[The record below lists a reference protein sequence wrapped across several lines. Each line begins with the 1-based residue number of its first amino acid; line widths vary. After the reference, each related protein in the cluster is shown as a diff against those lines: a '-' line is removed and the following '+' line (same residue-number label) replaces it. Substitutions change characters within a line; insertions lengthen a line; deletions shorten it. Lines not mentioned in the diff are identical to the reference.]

1 MALHECVN
9 LTTNIHD
16 LKQTKHNVLFL
27 FQQGYS
33 IVALPLTLFNF
44 ASVIYYLVIVNFP
57 IISSVFPNFPTFLAV
72 GILVGPLT
80 CIIVGLLYVKS
91 RFYGANFEV
100 NASANPYS
108 YRLLPKDMV
117 LYSALLAICEKEG
130 LTESAEKIR
139 EIIVRSQEAS

>member
-1 MALHECVN
+1 M
-9 LTTNIHD
+9 TTNIHE

-57 IISSVFPNFPTFLAV
+57 IISSIFPNFPTFIAV

-80 CIIVGLLYVKS
+80 CIVVGLLYVKS

-108 YRLLPKDMV
+108 YRLLPKDVV

-130 LTESAEKIR
+130 LNESADKIR
-139 EIIVRSQEAS
+139 EIITKSQEVS

>member
-1 MALHECVN
+1 VN

-57 IISSVFPNFPTFLAV
+57 VISNVFPNFPTFLGV
-72 GILVGPLT
+72 GIVVGPLT

-91 RFYGANFEV
+91 RYYGANFEV

-108 YRLLPKDMV
+108 YRLLPKDMI

-139 EIIVRSQEAS
+139 DIISQSQSVS

>member
-1 MALHECVN
+1 MSLHECVN
-9 LTTNIHD
+9 LTTSIHD

-57 IISSVFPNFPTFLAV
+57 VISNIFPNFPTFLGV
-72 GILVGPLT
+72 GIIVGPLT

-91 RFYGANFEV
+91 RYYGANFEV

-108 YRLLPKDMV
+108 YRLLPKDVV

>member
-1 MALHECVN
+1 MTASIHE
-9 LTTNIHD
+9 
-16 LKQTKHNVLFL
+16 LKQTKHNFLFL

-57 IISSVFPNFPTFLAV
+57 IISNIFPNFPIFVAV
-72 GILVGPLT
+72 GIVLGPVTCILVGL
-80 CIIVGLLYVKS
+80 VYVKS
-91 RFYGANFEV
+91 RYYGANFEV

-108 YRLLPKDMV
+108 SKLLPKDMV

-130 LTESAEKIR
+130 LTDATESIKKI
-139 EIIVRSQEAS
+139 ISDSKTQT